1 MVSFVPPAPSVR
13 TSTFLLGLGL
23 SPAWSGTWRMILTWS
38 AGVPTSRETVGSE
51 ATDPKSS
58 LSHRSGE
65 RSDRQWPPRA
75 ARTARFAVILPGSC
89 TDHVR
94 RHAVRARESSLPR
107 PVTLVVSVNSL
118 APASPTAGTS
128 LGSTP
133 TAGYNPLV
141 FTAKVSF
148 LLEFSDLSNPH
159 YPRRSDTFTPSST
172 PQQ

>member
-1 MVSFVPPAPSVR
+1 MHI
-13 TSTFLLGLGL
+13 T
-23 SPAWSGTWRMILTWS
+23 
-38 AGVPTSRETVGSE
+38 
-51 ATDPKSS
+51 
-58 LSHRSGE
+58 
-65 RSDRQWPPRA
+65 
-75 ARTARFAVILPGSC
+75 RFAVILPGSC

-107 PVTLVVSVNSL
+107 PVTLLVSVNSL

-128 LGSTP
+128 LDSTP
-133 TAGYNPLV
+133 TAGYNPLF